1 MRFNL
6 SHSQPTPVKI
16 DAHCHAYGFS
26 EKELEKL
33 REITLVSVS
42 EDYESS
48 LQNIELSEKY
58 PNIIPFIGI
67 HPWMIRK
74 YSEESFQKI
83 RSLAIEGKAKGL
95 GEVGIDRRYR
105 KLQDKQVELFE
116 RFCQLS
122 KELNLPMNIHALDA
136 WREVLSL
143 LHRHDVGKA
152 LFHWYTGPIELL
164 REIQASGYYI
174 SINPSVKIQPKHLK
188 ILEHASLDMILTESD
203 GPYRYHGLT
212 LNPGM
217 IDELLETIAEV
228 KDMSVRDVEKTVERN
243 FKRFIS

>member
-1 MRFNL
+1 M
-6 SHSQPTPVKI
+6 KI
-16 DAHCHAYGFS
+16 DTHCHAYGFG
-26 EKELEKL
+26 ERELEKF
-33 REITLVSVS
+33 REITLISVS

-48 LQNIELSEKY
+48 LQNIKLSKKY

-74 YSEESFQKI
+74 YDEESFQEI
-83 RSLAIEGKAKGL
+83 RKLAIKGQAKGI
-95 GEVGIDRRYR
+95 GEVGIDRRYG
-105 KLQDKQVELFE
+105 KLQGKQVELFE

-136 WREVLSL
+136 WRETLSL

-164 REIQASGYYI
+164 KEIQESGYYI
-174 SINPSVKIQPKHLK
+174 SINPSIKIQPKHKK
-188 ILEHASLDMILTESD
+188 ILENACIDIILTESD
-203 GPYRYHGLT
+203 GPYKYHGLN

-217 IDELLETIAEV
+217 IGELLETIARV
-228 KDMSVRDVEKTVERN
+228 KDTSIEEVERIIERN
-243 FKRFIS
+243 LRFFLG